1 MLPNRKGGG
10 FERSAHALGQANGFV
25 LSRIWQQTRQLHT
38 SDPAKK
44 IIRSQ
49 VRSRKKPICPV
60 VPTCLVSNER
70 EQRKSSRV
78 SGANRSDGG
87 RQASVVGAI
96 ASGYCAMLISMPERR
111 PKGAGM
117 HGSERIYPC
126 PEGSGGGS
134 ARSIMPLL
142 LNEVPRDAR
151 QSLRVSLSI
160 SS

>member
-1 MLPNRKGGG
+1 LLSSIRALPFQFIDKADHKDGKD
-10 FERSAHALGQANGFV
+10 RSEGYFRHRQRIANV
-25 LSRIWQQTRQLHT
+25 ASHNCRRV
-38 SDPAKK
+38 A
-44 IIRSQ
+44 Q

-60 VPTCLVSNER
+60 FPTCLVSNER

-117 HGSERIYPC
+117 HGSERIYP
-126 PEGSGGGS
+126 EGSGGGS

>member
-1 MLPNRKGGG
+1 M
-10 FERSAHALGQANGFV
+10 
-25 LSRIWQQTRQLHT
+25 
-38 SDPAKK
+38 
-44 IIRSQ
+44 
-49 VRSRKKPICPV
+49 
-60 VPTCLVSNER
+60 
-70 EQRKSSRV
+70 
-78 SGANRSDGG
+78 
-87 RQASVVGAI
+87 VGAI

-142 LNEVPRDAR
+142 LNEVPRLTGDAR